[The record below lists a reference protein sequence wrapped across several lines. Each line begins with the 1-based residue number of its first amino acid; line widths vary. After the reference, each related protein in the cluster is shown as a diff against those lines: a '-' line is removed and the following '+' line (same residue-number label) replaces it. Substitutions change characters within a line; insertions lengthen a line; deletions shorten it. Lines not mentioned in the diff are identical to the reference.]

1 MDEKTAATIPFF
13 VHEGEMARAE
23 RTNKRLWILAVILI
37 LALIGT
43 NAGWIIYENQFE
55 EQEYT
60 VSVQQDTDGSGDNTF
75 TGNTIRMIGG
85 DENGQTDGD
94 DNDPAPGEETGR

>member
-1 MDEKTAATIPFF
+1 MSEQNATIPYYA
-13 VHEGEMARAE
+13 HEGEMTRME
-23 RTNKRLWILAVILI
+23 RTNKRLWILTFVLI

-60 VSVQQDTDGSGDNTF
+60 VSVQQDTEGGGDNTF

-85 DENGQTDGD
+85 DEDGETDGD
-94 DNDPAPGEETGR
+94 NYDPETREDTGR

>member
-1 MDEKTAATIPFF
+1 MDERNTATVPFF
-13 VHEGEMARAE
+13 VHEGEMARAD
-23 RTNKRLWILAVILI
+23 RTNKRLWILTIILI

-60 VSVQQDTDGSGDNTF
+60 VRVQQDTDGAGNNTF

-85 DENGQTDGD
+85 DENGETDCD
-94 DNDPAPGEETGR
+94 DYGPDAGEETR